1 MGLSLP
7 QIEAIA
13 GRQGFGG
20 NPSSRAMFAAFKALL
35 FAQSNSDSL
44 IKITCRNPQEAASAC
59 EFLSRKAVGNN
70 WHREKDTV
78 THTKEGWPVL
88 ELRNGSGVVIA
99 LGEKEG
105 EPRG

>member
-1 MGLSLP
+1 MGLSLL

-35 FAQSNSDSL
+35 FAQSNRDSL
-44 IKITCRNPQEAASAC
+44 IKITCSNPQEAASAC
-59 EFLSRKAVGNN
+59 EFLSHKAVGNN
-70 WHREKDTV
+70 WHRKKDPV
-78 THTKEGWPVL
+78 THTEEGWPVL

-99 LGEKEG
+99 LEEKEEKPHG
-105 EPRG
+105 